1 MRRFWPLLLLL
12 LAVVLWRSAVFVDE
26 TEFVIITQFYRPVRT
41 HTEPGF
47 HLKWPYQSATCFDRR
62 IQIYDPRPS
71 EFLAKEKKN
80 VDLDVFVCWR
90 VAEAQQFLEKVGT
103 FAGAEARIHD
113 LVWSE
118 LASEVGSNLRES
130 LISTDP
136 TVHKLDE
143 LVSSVTGR
151 CAGRAAEEYGINILD
166 VRIKR
171 ISLPAQAR
179 ESVFDQMR
187 TERARIA
194 RQYRA
199 EGEAEAI
206 KIRADANKVRKAILA
221 KAYRTAENT
230 RADGEAKAIGIYAQ
244 AHKTDPDFYE
254 LRRTLEAYRKILDEK
269 TTLLL
274 SADSALLKY
283 LTAPPKKD

>member
-1 MRRFWPLLLLL
+1 MKRFWPLLILL
-12 LAVVLWRSAVFVDE
+12 LAVVIWRSAVFVDE
-26 TEFVIITQFYRPVRT
+26 TEFVIITQFYRPVCT
-41 HTEPGF
+41 HTEPGC
-47 HLKWPYQSATCFDRR
+47 HLKWPYQSATRIDRR

-118 LASEVGSNLRES
+118 LASEVGSNPRES

-136 TVHKLDE
+136 AIHKLDE
-143 LVSSVTGR
+143 LVSSVTNR
-151 CAGRAAEEYGINILD
+151 CAGRAAEEYGISILD

-199 EGEAEAI
+199 EGEAEAV
-206 KIRADANKVRKAILA
+206 KIRSDANKVRKDILS
-221 KAYRTAENT
+221 KAYRTAENI
-230 RADGEAKAIGIYAQ
+230 RADAEAKAIAIYAE
-244 AHKTDPDFYE
+244 AHKADPEFYE
-254 LRRTLEAYRKILDEK
+254 LRRTLEVYRKILDEK